1 MLTNRYR
8 QCLAGS
14 IYAGDNVFRANGALG
29 EHICFGLEVFV
40 FIQIFQRAE
49 QIVGTIIIEQAGI
62 FLIVDQTVF
71 CSKGIIGSIQLGLRR
86 LNVLIREVIQLLLNQ
101 FVDDL
106 PQFHHTSHT
115 AFGVVGQFH
124 LRHNG
129 VLAVVDLTVHHSI
142 AEILY
147 GGVCWQRLGL
157 CFRIGNVR
165 GGNLHRSVL
174 PLDVLYC
181 FGKLVCKA
189 GSLNGCNGQVMAVLG
204 AFQFQISQYHFRM
217 LYKIAVEGE
226 TILGL
231 PQLYP
236 CGFNIHRA
244 VTLLQENDVADNIRT
259 SIGAESVVG

>member
-1 MLTNRYR
+1 MDT
-8 QCLAGS
+8 ASASGG
-14 IYAGDNVFRANGALG
+14 IHAGDNTLWPNRPLG
-29 EHICFGLEVFV
+29 EHICLGLKI
-40 FIQIFQRAE
+40 FILVQILQRAE
-49 QIVGTIIIEQAGI
+49 QIVGTVIIEQAGI
-62 FLIVDQTVF
+62 FLVVNQAVF
-71 CSKGIIGSIQLGLRR
+71 CSKGIVGGVQFCLRC
-86 LNVLIREVIQLLLNQ
+86 LNVLGRERIQLLLNQ
-101 FVDDL
+101 FVDVL
-106 PQFHHTSHT
+106 PQIHHTSYT